1 MNKQDA
7 IKVIKTVKDDL
18 NDYIEDV
25 ADHYNELITDLYKQG
40 LDSSEDNEEY
50 SRIMGRLHMI
60 LDLKKYVNYDLENY
74 VIGDLEYKKRIQ

>member
-7 IKVIKTVKDDL
+7 LKVIKTVKDDL

>member
-7 IKVIKTVKDDL
+7 LKVIKTVKDDL

-25 ADHYNELITDLYKQG
+25 TGHYNELISDLYKQG
-40 LDSSEDNEEY
+40 LESSEDNEEY

-74 VIGDLEYKKRIQ
+74 VIHDLEYKKRIQ